1 MSKKPSLGDRYWKF
15 YSFLLRAVGRL
26 FIVAG
31 IIGLYFLAADMMG
44 NKPIFS
50 KSDGLEGIGMILMII
65 VVGFL
70 VIWVGKMKD

>member
-31 IIGLYFLAADMMG
+31 IIGLYFFAADMMG
-44 NKPIFS
+44 NKPIFN
-50 KSDGLEGIGMILMII
+50 KPDRLEGFGVILMII

-70 VIWVGKMKD
+70 VIWIGKMKD